1 MAHKTIRMRM
11 DINHL
16 YELIDEVISNSR
28 SKIARENR
36 MGIAIGLELLQTYLR
51 EIAERAIELNDEVL
65 IEALLNLHVLK
76 EDKEDGK

>member
-1 MAHKTIRMRM
+1 MANKTIRMRM

-16 YELIDEVISNSR
+16 YELIDEVLSNSR
-28 SKIARENR
+28 SKIVRENG
-36 MGIAIGLELLQTYLR
+36 MGIAIGLEILQTYLR

-65 IEALLNLHVLK
+65 IECLLNLHVLR

>member
-1 MAHKTIRMRM
+1 MANKTIRMRM

-36 MGIAIGLELLQTYLR
+36 MGIVIGLELLQTYLR